1 MSISNPYS
9 QYVDNQVLTASP
21 GKILI
26 MAYDAAIRFSKLA
39 IQKMK
44 EGNLYEQNRY
54 IDKTQN
60 IILELISTLN
70 PEANPN
76 LAADLESLYVYM
88 YDHLTQANI
97 NDDVKMLEDIVTML
111 SDLRASWA
119 EAELAV
125 RRDGENAHLLGV
137 PSL

>member
-1 MSISNPYS
+1 MSVSNPYS

-21 GKILI
+21 GRILI
-26 MAYDAAIRFSKLA
+26 MTYDAAIRFGKLA

-70 PEANPN
+70 PEVNPQ
-76 LAADLESLYVYM
+76 LAADLESLYIYM

-97 NDDVKMLEDIVTML
+97 NDDVKMLEDIVMML
-111 SDLRASWA
+111 SDLRTSWA

-125 RRDGENAHLLGV
+125 RRDGENCRLLGV